1 MKEEIG
7 PYVISELD
15 LRKFGLILL
24 ASYRKIGDSDYEPL
38 QDMIQKI
45 RSRPLSEEMLKK
57 ENLDVALVAAY
68 ESGMKEGAR
77 KERGDVL
84 ELIIRR
90 YEEKK
95 DQGIVVGAS
104 TVIKW
109 CKELR
114 CKGIIWRH

>member
-45 RSRPLSEEMLKK
+45 RSHPLSEEMLKK
-57 ENLDVALVAAY
+57 ENLNVALVAAY
-68 ESGMKEGAR
+68 EAGMKEGAR
-77 KERGDVL
+77 KEREDVL
-84 ELIIRR
+84 DQVRDRCAEKMSDKNPSIDGVMLSYILADLRGGEL
-90 YEEKK
+90 
-95 DQGIVVGAS
+95 
-104 TVIKW
+104 
-109 CKELR
+109 
-114 CKGIIWRH
+114 